1 MRWNT
6 LFRAF
11 VLASIAAI
19 APSSAKA
26 QVTTTPQALDR
37 AVGYLASQLLAI
49 GEAMPEDHFNSSPNK
64 GTSTFAQQLKHVAI
78 NNYLSAAI
86 VSQQPE
92 PSVVGNAPDTKTKE
106 AVLAYLRA
114 SFDDVRKAIAALDE
128 GTAIQPVKS
137 GDRMVL
143 PLGVVIGIIA
153 HGWNHYG
160 QTTQYLR
167 AVGVVP
173 PASR

>member
-1 MRWNT
+1 MRWKN
-6 LFRAF
+6 FCRAF
-11 VLASIAAI
+11 LVASIAAI
-19 APSSAKA
+19 APSAANA
-26 QVTTTPQALDR
+26 QVRTTPQALDR
-37 AVGYLASQLLAI
+37 AVGYLASQLLAA
-49 GEAMPEDHFNSSPNK
+49 GEAMPEEHFNSSPNK

-86 VSQQPE
+86 LLQQPE
-92 PSVVGNAPDTKTKE
+92 PSVVKDAPNTTTKE
-106 AVLAYLRA
+106 AVLTYLRK
-114 SFDDVRKAIAALDE
+114 SFDDVRKAVTAMDE
-128 GTAIQPVKS
+128 DSTMQTVKS
-137 GDRMVL
+137 GERMVPRL
-143 PLGVVIGIIA
+143 SVVIGIIA